1 MLQRQK
7 DELSQELLKRSDAYA
22 GSIALTS
29 ELQTSVRSLC
39 RAQGIVDA
47 RGALEYTLGQHD
59 VSKDKQLSQYLASPA
74 GLGSRVLACCN
85 GSPKVV
91 SDNGGKPHT
100 PDTLASLLFA
110 VKRRLNKDAHDTRT
124 PEERRGEAVILRQN
138 GLSYA
143 DVCVTAC
150 FLEVHGFQVEKQFL
164 DRDAE

>member
-1 MLQRQK
+1 MLR
-7 DELSQELLKRSDAYA
+7 RSDGYV
-22 GSIALTS
+22 SNIALTT
-29 ELQTSVRSLC
+29 ELRSAVRSVCLAW
-39 RAQGIVDA
+39 RIVDA
-47 RGALEYTLGQHD
+47 HGALKYWLQEHD